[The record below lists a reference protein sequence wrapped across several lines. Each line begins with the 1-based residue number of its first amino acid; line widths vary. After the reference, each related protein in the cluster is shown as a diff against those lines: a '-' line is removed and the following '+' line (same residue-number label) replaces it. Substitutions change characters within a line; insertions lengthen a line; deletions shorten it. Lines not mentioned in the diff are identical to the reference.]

1 MVVFLGGRGGRSKR
15 FVDCWS
21 EMSEDE
27 RTLAGLGGRVA
38 ARRALM
44 LLDVHGAAS

>member
-1 MVVFLGGRGGRSKR
+1 MEK
-15 FVDCWS
+15 
-21 EMSEDE
+21 

-44 LLDVHGAAS
+44 LLDVHGAATCKNHQLAPDPVVHLSYAVAL